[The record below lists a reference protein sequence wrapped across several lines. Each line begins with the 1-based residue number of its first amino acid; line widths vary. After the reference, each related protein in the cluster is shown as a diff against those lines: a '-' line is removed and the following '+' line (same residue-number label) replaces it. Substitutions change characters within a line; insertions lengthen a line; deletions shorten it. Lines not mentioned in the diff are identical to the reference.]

1 MKKIIIILLA
11 FNSIIIA
18 CRKVQEPANTFSS
31 KNKNAIA
38 ANLTNEIDSPFTHPG
53 IYHTQTDL
61 DRIKNVATQQT
72 EPYYTAYLAFKGLN
86 LCQLTYTPNPVVNE
100 TYGVGQFQV
109 RNDSQ
114 AAYYQA
120 LLGHITGNVAYFNKS
135 KEIINA
141 WTNTLQ
147 TFDQTDHLSA
157 GPAAINFSNA
167 GEILKTN
174 SSVWDSTSN
183 AKLVSMLENII
194 YPALAHIHDA
204 NHGTTCINGIIA
216 MAVFC
221 NDHEKFDYAV
231 RAFKNEPGVDGN
243 GCYSANTYIHASG
256 QNNES
261 ARDQPHASGGVG
273 GLVNSAM
280 IAYNQNL
287 DLFGFENNR
296 LLAGVEHLA
305 KFNLWYDEDP
315 VTFVDCAGAV
325 HNKLS
330 TIGRRPN
337 QNVSF
342 NTAIMYY
349 EKKGLNLPYSKMLA
363 NVNYPTQFGDDFLFR
378 IDNSATIPSFVVPR
392 ASEPTDV
399 QVYNDGSFGGGLIRH
414 LAAGNYTTSALSGAG
429 IVNNSAS
436 SIRIPAGWYVELYD
450 NDNFTGTPVIL
461 KESSSFLGEF
471 SLNDKVS
478 SMKVFNTGGNTFKQI
493 FAEGFNSKND
503 LTTELCGDA
512 DGRRNLVK
520 TRNNSYASFNN
531 VDINGATGFKIR
543 TAGNAGTVEVRIG
556 GIGGTL
562 LTSLPVAASGGSQT
576 WITTTGTFPT
586 AASGNQTIYLV
597 FKGGSSNLCS
607 VHWFRFTK

>member
-1 MKKIIIILLA
+1 MKRIIIILLA
-11 FNSIIIA
+11 FNGIFIS
-18 CRKVQEPANTFSS
+18 CRKVQEPDTFGSQ
-31 KNKNAIA
+31 KTTARA
-38 ANLTNEIDSPFTHPG
+38 VTLTNQIDSPFTHPG

-61 DRIKNVATQQT
+61 DRIKTVATQQT
-72 EPYYTAYLAFKGLN
+72 EPYYSSYLAFKSLN
-86 LCQLTYTPNPVVNE
+86 LCQLTYTPHPVVNE
-100 TYGVGQFQV
+100 TYNVGQFQV
-109 RNDSQ
+109 RDDSQ

-135 KEIINA
+135 KDIINA

-183 AKLVSMLENII
+183 AKLVSMLQNII

-204 NHGTTCINGIIA
+204 NHGTTCINGIIT

-243 GCYSANTYIHASG
+243 GCYSANTYIDVSG
-256 QNNES
+256 QTNES
-261 ARDQPHASGGVG
+261 ARDQPHSSGGVG
-273 GLVNSAM
+273 GLLNSA
-280 IAYNQNL
+280 IVAYNQNL
-287 DLFGFENNR
+287 DLFGFANNR
-296 LLAGVEHLA
+296 LLAGIEHLA

-315 VTFVDCAGAV
+315 VTFVDCAGAT

-337 QNVSF
+337 QNLSF
-342 NTAIMYY
+342 NAAITYY

-363 NVNYPTQFGDDFLFR
+363 NVTYPTQFGDDLLFR
-378 IDNSATIPSFVVPR
+378 IDNSATIPSFIVPR
-392 ASEPTDV
+392 YAEPTDV
-399 QVYNDGSFGGGLIRH
+399 QVYSDGNFGGGIIRH
-414 LAAGNYTTSALSGAG
+414 LASGNYTTSGLSGAG
-429 IVNNSAS
+429 IGNNSVS
-436 SIRIPAGWYVELYD
+436 SIRIPTGWYVELYD

-461 KESSSFLGEF
+461 RESSSFLGEF
-471 SLNDKVS
+471 TFNDKVS

-503 LTTELCGDA
+503 VATELCGDA

-520 TRNNSYASFNN
+520 TRNNSYASFSN
-531 VDINGATGFKIR
+531 VDINGATGVKIR
-543 TAGNAGTVEVRIG
+543 TAGNAGTVEVRTGSVG
-556 GIGGTL
+556 GPL
-562 LTSLPVAASGGSQT
+562 LASVPVASSGGSQT
-576 WITTTGTFPT
+576 WITTTASFAT

-597 FKGGSSNLCS
+597 FKGGSGNLCS